1 MVVKQINKSERQ
13 KSLTNYLE
21 SNPFYTDEEMAKIF
35 AVSIQTI
42 RLDRLEL
49 GIPELRE
56 RLKNVA
62 ERSYSKV
69 KSLSGQEIVGEL
81 IDLELEKTGL
91 SLLVISDD
99 IVFQK
104 TKIARGHHLF
114 AQANS
119 LAIALVNA
127 PQALT
132 GKAEIIYKRPV
143 YLGEK
148 VVAKASVKSKKGHK
162 FEINVVSKSGND
174 IVFEGEFLVFAVDNK
189 GGIDQ

>member
-1 MVVKQINKSERQ
+1 MAVKQMNKSERQ
-13 KSLTNYLE
+13 KSLTKYLE
-21 SNPFYTDEEMAKIF
+21 SNPFYTDEELAKLF

-56 RLKNVA
+56 RVKSVA
-62 ERSYSKV
+62 EKNYSKV

-91 SLLVISDD
+91 SLLVINDD
-99 IVFQK
+99 VVFQK
-104 TKIARGHHLF
+104 TKIARGHHIF

-143 YLGEK
+143 HLGEK
-148 VVAKASVKSKKGHK
+148 VVAKATVKSKKGHK
-162 FEINVVSKSGND
+162 FDVSVVSKSEND
-174 IVFEGEFLVFAVDNK
+174 VVFEGEFMVFAVDNK
-189 GGIDQ
+189 EE